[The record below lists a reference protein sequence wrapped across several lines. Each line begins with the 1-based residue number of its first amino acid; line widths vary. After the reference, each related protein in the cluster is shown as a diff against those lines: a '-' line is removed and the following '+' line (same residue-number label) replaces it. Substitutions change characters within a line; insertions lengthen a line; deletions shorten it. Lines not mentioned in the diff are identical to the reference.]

1 MQPNIFMWSGLLKS
15 LLDSD
20 LHIILDVVKASK
32 NSRYNRNKIRGNQ
45 KPTWLT
51 IPFSGFSRN
60 CLINQLKL
68 ETSISNQEKIF
79 NLFYSRYK
87 NAPFFKTSNFVLEN
101 TIKTDLPESFL
112 LEIYNQFLNSLRGLE
127 IKICKTIRASEI
139 ISEETFHNLNGVDLV
154 NYLLREV
161 NAKTY
166 LASANT
172 LNYANRSEYIVE
184 KVLIQNFSQSFYD
197 QTISGCKE
205 ETKFQQNLSCLDLLS
220 FISIKNLEKYLE
232 ISNYWNEI

>member
-32 NSRYNRNKIRGNQ
+32 NSRYNRNRIRGNS

-60 CLINQLKL
+60 YLINQLRL
-68 ETSISNQEKIF
+68 DTSKATQEKIF

-87 NAPFFKTSNFVLEN
+87 NAPFFVKSNFVLEN
-101 TIKTDLPESFL
+101 TIMTDVPDSFL
-112 LEIYNQFLNSLRGLE
+112 LDVYHQFLESLKGLE

-139 ISEETFHNLNGVDLV
+139 ISKETYLNLNGVDLV
-154 NYLLREV
+154 NYLLKR
-161 NAKTY
+161 
-166 LASANT
+166 
-172 LNYANRSEYIVE
+172 
-184 KVLIQNFSQSFYD
+184 
-197 QTISGCKE
+197 
-205 ETKFQQNLSCLDLLS
+205 
-220 FISIKNLEKYLE
+220 
-232 ISNYWNEI
+232 